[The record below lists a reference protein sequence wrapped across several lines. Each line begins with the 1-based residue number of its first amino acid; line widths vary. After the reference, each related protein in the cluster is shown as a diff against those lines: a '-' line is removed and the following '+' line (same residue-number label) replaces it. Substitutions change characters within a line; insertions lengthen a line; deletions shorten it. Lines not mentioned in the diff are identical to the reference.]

1 MFVHYDI
8 AIVHCRC
15 DVIPCS
21 RVLKVDGFSVA
32 GLFTLDESLV
42 NENTILEKTVSFP
55 NAPCVASLTDIM
67 FLWAFR

>member
-1 MFVHYDI
+1 MILCY
-8 AIVHCRC
+8 
-15 DVIPCS
+15 

-55 NAPCVASLTDIM
+55 NAPCEASLTDIM